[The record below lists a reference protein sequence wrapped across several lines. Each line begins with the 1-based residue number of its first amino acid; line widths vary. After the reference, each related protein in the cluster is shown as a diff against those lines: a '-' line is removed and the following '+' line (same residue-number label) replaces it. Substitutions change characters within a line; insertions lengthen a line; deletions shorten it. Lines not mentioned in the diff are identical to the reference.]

1 MLAINTNSNYF
12 IENQPSVA
20 KELLESLKKL
30 FNDFIGEKIANQRFE
45 NLKKDFMFLTN
56 EAHRLNAEIEIIRDF
71 IDNYY
76 INDAS
81 SDEKILNKYSTML
94 DKLSSKIENILE
106 VIEDSKIN
114 NPMLSTLFT
123 TYDDLYSNIV
133 NTNFAISQKITMAYF
148 DSKSDISV
156 LQEAWCFNFFR
167 YHNSWRIWRDKK
179 YL

>member
-20 KELLESLKKL
+20 KELLVSLKKL

-156 LQEAWCFNFFR
+156 LQEA
-167 YHNSWRIWRDKK
+167 
-179 YL
+179 

>member
-94 DKLSSKIENILE
+94 DKISSKIENILE
-106 VIEDSKIN
+106 IIEDSKIN
-114 NPMLSTLFT
+114 NPMLSTLFE
-123 TYDDLYSNIV
+123 TYDELYSNIV
-133 NTNFAISQKITMAYF
+133 NTNFVDEYQSGRCGKVMLKNGEILEVSERKKNKFLDYF
-148 DSKSDISV
+148 S
-156 LQEAWCFNFFR
+156 
-167 YHNSWRIWRDKK
+167 
-179 YL
+179 

>member
-1 MLAINTNSNYF
+1 MLAINTNSNYY
-12 IENQPSVA
+12 IEDQPFVA
-20 KELLESLKKL
+20 RELLDSLKKL

-56 EAHRLNAEIEIIRDF
+56 EAHRLNAEIETIRDF

-81 SDEKILNKYSTML
+81 SDEKILNQYSTML
-94 DKLSSKIENILE
+94 DKISSKIENILE
-106 VIEDSKIN
+106 IIEDSKIN

-123 TYDDLYSNIV
+123 TYDELYSNIV
-133 NTNFAISQKITMAYF
+133 NTNFTISQKITMAYF

-156 LQEAWCFNFFR
+156 LQEA
-167 YHNSWRIWRDKK
+167 
-179 YL
+179 

>member
-1 MLAINTNSNYF
+1 MLAINTNSKYY
-12 IENQPSVA
+12 IEDQPSVA
-20 KELLESLKKL
+20 KELLNSLKKL

-56 EAHRLNAEIEIIRDF
+56 EAHRLNAEVEIIRDF

-76 INDAS
+76 INDVS
-81 SDEKILNKYSTML
+81 SDEKLLNKYSTML
-94 DKLSSKIENILE
+94 DKISYKIENILDL
-106 VIEDSKIN
+106 IEENKNKN
-114 NPMLSTLFT
+114 NMLSTLFT

-156 LQEAWCFNFFR
+156 LQEA
-167 YHNSWRIWRDKK
+167 
-179 YL
+179 

>member
-1 MLAINTNSNYF
+1 
-12 IENQPSVA
+12 
-20 KELLESLKKL
+20 
-30 FNDFIGEKIANQRFE
+30 
-45 NLKKDFMFLTN
+45 MFLTN

-156 LQEAWCFNFFR
+156 LQEA
-167 YHNSWRIWRDKK
+167 
-179 YL
+179 